1 MNQLVEITQIVLIVT
16 GVITIA
22 LGIYFK
28 NRKQL

>member
-16 GVITIA
+16 GVVTIV